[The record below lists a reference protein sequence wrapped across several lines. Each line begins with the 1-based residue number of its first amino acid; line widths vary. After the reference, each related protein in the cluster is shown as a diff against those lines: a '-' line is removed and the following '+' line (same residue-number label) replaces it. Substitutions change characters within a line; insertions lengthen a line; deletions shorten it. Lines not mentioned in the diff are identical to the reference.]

1 MVTASAGYQRAR
13 PRRTAARTDHR
24 PRRKLFRSRR
34 DPRIEKY
41 ELPHFEEPVVGREPL
56 SERPVVVG
64 SGPAGLAAAACLQQR
79 GVDALVLER
88 SSSVGTSWRGR
99 YDNLHLNTVRW
110 LSHLPGLR
118 ISREYGRWPR
128 RE

>member
-1 MVTASAGYQRAR
+1 MTDTT
-13 PRRTAARTDHR
+13 RTTTTDLKPPAA
-24 PRRKLFRSRR
+24 PAA
-34 DPRIEKY
+34 
-41 ELPHFEEPVVGREPL
+41 L
-56 SERPVVVG
+56 SVEAVIIG
-64 SGPAGLAAAACLQQR
+64 AGPAGLAAAACLQQR

-118 ISREYGRWPR
+118 MPREYGRWPGR
-128 RE
+128 DRFVQYLETYAAHHQLRI